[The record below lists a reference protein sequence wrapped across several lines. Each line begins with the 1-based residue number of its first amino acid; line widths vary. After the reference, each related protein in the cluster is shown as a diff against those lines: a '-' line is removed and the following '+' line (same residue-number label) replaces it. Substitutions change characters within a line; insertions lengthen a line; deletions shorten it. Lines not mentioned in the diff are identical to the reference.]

1 MRRKQRPLCV
11 HSVPVLQSHPNVS
24 IGANEDNVSFD
35 AILGGVIAAVTL
47 VLLCT
52 AAVLLR
58 YKYRHNGSYRTNEAK
73 GTEFGRTSGT
83 APGTDP
89 SARDAVDER
98 GKEFFI

>member
-1 MRRKQRPLCV
+1 MTAWHRGV
-11 HSVPVLQSHPNVS
+11 T
-24 IGANEDNVSFD
+24 GANEDNVSFD